1 MRKITFS
8 FILCCMTLGS
18 ANAQQ
23 PLNGFLYGIE
33 SQPVGTEWEAPEKL
47 SLNKEQPRA
56 YFFSFGDVESAKKVH
71 PEASKYWQDLN
82 GTWKFHWAPNPGER
96 PKNFYEAK
104 FDAEDWDDI
113 KVPSC
118 WNVVGIQKDGSLKYG
133 VPIYCNQPVIFKH
146 TVAVG
151 DWKGGVMREP
161 NKDWTTYKYRN
172 EVGSYRR
179 TFTVSEDWKDRE
191 VYINFDGVNSF
202 FYLWING
209 KYVGFSKNS
218 RNTATFNITDYL
230 VKGEN
235 VVAVE
240 VYRNSDGSFLEAQD
254 MFRLPGIF
262 RDTYLT
268 STAKVEVRDMKINT
282 DLTANGASVEVNAKL
297 RNLGKKAAKGY
308 TLNYSVYENKL
319 YSDDIVGQVGQPVAS
334 ESFTLEKDDNKAI
347 STKFN
352 IENAKLWS
360 AEQPNRYTLVV
371 ELKDKKGKTVDVVS
385 SYFGVCKVEIK
396 DTKAEDDE
404 FGLAGR
410 YFYVNNKPVKLKGV
424 NRQEINPNSGNS
436 ITHEQMEEEIMIMKR
451 GNINHVRNSHYSCDP
466 YWYYLCDKYGIYLED
481 EANLESHEYY
491 YGDASLSH
499 VPEFKDAHVAR
510 VMELVHAHVNH
521 PSIVIWS
528 LGNEG
533 GPGDNFK
540 AAYNAIKEFD
550 LSRPVQ
556 YERNNDIVDM
566 GSNQYPSIAWTREA
580 VKGKYN
586 MKYPFHI
593 SEYAHSMGNAGGN
606 LEDYWEAM
614 ESTNFFC
621 GAAIW
626 DWVDQSLYN
635 YDKTTGEKY
644 LAYGGDFGDKPN
656 DGMFCMN
663 GILFPG
669 HKPKPEYFEVKK
681 VYQNVGVK
689 AVDITKGQI
698 EVFNKN
704 YFEPMTDVEMVWSLW
719 KDGKKIQESNAFKG
733 PRNILGPR
741 EKGNYTIPFDYNS
754 LDANSEYFVKVQF
767 LLAKDMPWAKKGYVQ
782 MEEQLPVKSAAQF
795 ASIKESAKG
804 DKPTL
809 SQTKEKN
816 LIKGN
821 GFSVVFNNTTGTIN
835 SLQYG
840 NKVIFADGN
849 GPKLDAFR
857 AMVDNDNW
865 AYHQWFAKGL
875 NNLQHKVLDS
885 KVYTKEDGTVV
896 LAYTVESQAPYGQN
910 IRDLG
915 ISSGKYEITKNKDF
929 GPDDF
934 KFTTNQ
940 IWTVYPDGSIE
951 LEANI
956 NSNEPGLNLPRLGY
970 VMKTPSDLKNYTYYG
985 RGPQNNY
992 NDRMNGAFVQLYNS
1006 TVQDQFVHF
1015 PKPQSMGNRED
1026 VRWCALT
1033 DEAGNGAQFISTTTF
1048 SASALPWSAMQ
1059 MVEAPHPYQLP
1070 KSDGNYLHL
1079 DLKVMGLGG
1088 NSCGQGG
1095 PLEEDRIKA
1104 GNHSMGFIIRP
1115 VQKSYDMS
1123 ERAKVSAA
1131 GDMPLGVA
1139 RDRAGKVTISTEKK
1153 DAVICYTL
1161 NGNKKVQTYSE
1172 PINMRNGGTI
1182 TVWEKSNDKL
1192 KTTMTFEKIETVP
1205 VEVMYASSVESGEGD
1220 PGHLVDNDPNTIWH
1234 TMYSVTVAKYPHWV
1248 DLDCGEVKTLKGF
1261 TYLPRQNGPNGN
1273 IKDYQIQVSNDGK
1286 TWGDV
1291 LVKGS
1296 FENNAKEKRVMF
1308 SKPVKARY
1316 VRFTALS
1323 SQNGQDFASGAEMGV
1338 LAE

>member
-23 PLNGFLYGIE
+23 PLGGFLYGIE

-82 GTWKFHWAPNPGER
+82 GTWKFHWAPNPDER
-96 PKNFYEAK
+96 PKNFYEAN
-104 FDAEDWDDI
+104 FDADNWDDI

-118 WNVVGIQKDGSLKYG
+118 WNVAGIQKDGSLKYG

-254 MFRLPGIF
+254 MYRLPGIF

-268 STAKVEVRDMKINT
+268 STSKVEVRDMKINT

-352 IENAKLWS
+352 IDNAKLWS
-360 AEQPNRYTLVV
+360 AEEPNRYTLVV

-491 YGDASLSH
+491 YGKESLSH

-528 LGNEG
+528 LGNEA

-550 LSRPVQ
+550 TSRPVQ

-644 LAYGGDFGDKPN
+644 LAYGGDFGEKPN

-669 HKPKPEYFEVKK
+669 HKPKPEYYEVKK

-704 YFEPMTDVEMVWSLW
+704 YFEPMTDLEMVWSLW

-741 EKGNYTIPFDYNS
+741 EKGNYTIPFDYNA

-782 MEEQLPVKSAAQF
+782 MEEQLPVKSAGQF

-809 SQTKEKN
+809 SQTKDKN
-816 LIKGN
+816 LVKGE
-821 GFSVVFNNTTGTIN
+821 GFSVVFNNATGTIN

-840 NKVIFADGN
+840 SKVIFADGN

-857 AMVDNDNW
+857 AMTDNDNW
-865 AYHQWFAKGL
+865 AYRQWFNKGL

-915 ISSGKYEITKNKDF
+915 ISSGKYEITKSKDF

-956 NSNEPGLNLPRLGY
+956 NSNEPSLDLPRLGY

-1033 DEAGNGAQFISTTTF
+1033 DEGGNGAQFISTSTF

-1115 VQKSYDMS
+1115 VQKNQDMS

-1131 GDMPLGVA
+1131 GEMPLGVA

-1161 NGNKKVQTYSE
+1161 NGSKKVQTYSE
-1172 PINMRNGGTI
+1172 PINMRDGGTI
-1182 TVWEKSNDKL
+1182 TVWQKDNDKL
-1192 KTTMTFEKIETVP
+1192 KTTMTFEKIESVP

-1220 PGHLVDNDPNTIWH
+1220 PGHLVDNDPNTFWH

-1261 TYLPRQNGPNGN
+1261 TYLPRQNSGNGR

-1296 FENNAKEKRVMF
+1296 FENNVKEKRVMF

-1323 SQNGQDFASGAEMGV
+1323 SQDGQDFATGAEMGV

>member
-254 MFRLPGIF
+254 MYRLPGIF

-915 ISSGKYEITKNKDF
+915 ISSGKYEITKSKDF

-1308 SKPVKARY
+1308 SNPVKARY

>member
-254 MFRLPGIF
+254 MYRLPGIF

-347 STKFN
+347 STRFN

-915 ISSGKYEITKNKDF
+915 ISSGKYEITKSKDF

-992 NDRMNGAFVQLYNS
+992 NDRMNGAFVQVYNS

>member
-816 LIKGN
+816 LVKGN

-915 ISSGKYEITKNKDF
+915 ISSGKYEITKSKDF

-1323 SQNGQDFASGAEMGV
+1323 SQNGQDFASGAEMGI

>member
-821 GFSVVFNNTTGTIN
+821 GFSIVFNNTTGTIN

>member
-821 GFSVVFNNTTGTIN
+821 GFSIVFNNTTGTIN

-915 ISSGKYEITKNKDF
+915 ISSGKYEITKSKDF